1 MENEPFDK
9 EDAITADG
17 EPRESLDDKP
27 YLPEKDTQ
35 DSPQDDEDGS
45 RHDVPNNAD
54 SGKPEEGEETEEGGY
69 ISGYKLFVVW
79 APLSLVAFLML
90 LDISIVATAIPRITS
105 DFHSLADVG
114 WYGSAYLLANCS
126 LQPLAGRL
134 YTHFHSKWIFL
145 SFFALFEFGS
155 LLCAVSTS
163 SKMLII
169 ARAIAGMGGAGLVNG
184 ALTIVSC
191 SVPLHKRPAYLGALM
206 GVAQMGV
213 VIGPLIGG
221 AFTEYTTWRWCFYIN
236 LPIGGVAALLLVWV
250 RIPDNVK
257 PREISILQTIWTKL
271 DLIGFALFAP
281 STIQLL
287 LALEYGGNKYAWN
300 SATVIGLFCGAG
312 GTFIVFLIWEYARGD
327 DAMVPLSMMK
337 QRGVWSSCLVSFFF
351 FSMLQLV
358 IYYLPIYFQA
368 IKGASPMISGVD
380 LLPSILSQLIGTLF
394 SGITVTK
401 MGYYLPFCVAAAIFA
416 SIGHGLISTLSP
428 SSSIGK
434 WIGYQVIIG
443 FGRGLGLQMPFVA
456 VQNTLPASM
465 VSISMSLLTFMQT
478 LGGAIMLTC
487 GETIFTNSLRD
498 TIPTY
503 EGVNPEAIILAG
515 ATGIRAIITDPTQL
529 AGVLIAYSKSVDRVF
544 YLAIGCSCACFLFS
558 WGMGWKDIRKKPKAE
573 VSQNENV

>member
-1 MENEPFDK
+1 M
-9 EDAITADG
+9 
-17 EPRESLDDKP
+17 
-27 YLPEKDTQ
+27 
-35 DSPQDDEDGS
+35 
-45 RHDVPNNAD
+45 
-54 SGKPEEGEETEEGGY
+54 
-69 ISGYKLFVVW
+69 
-79 APLSLVAFLML
+79 
-90 LDISIVATAIPRITS
+90 
-105 DFHSLADVG
+105 
-114 WYGSAYLLANCS
+114 
-126 LQPLAGRL
+126 
-134 YTHFHSKWIFL
+134 
-145 SFFALFEFGS
+145 
-155 LLCAVSTS
+155 
-163 SKMLII
+163 
-169 ARAIAGMGGAGLVNG
+169 
-184 ALTIVSC
+184 
-191 SVPLHKRPAYLGALM
+191 
-206 GVAQMGV
+206 
-213 VIGPLIGG
+213 
-221 AFTEYTTWRWCFYIN
+221 
-236 LPIGGVAALLLVWV
+236 AALLVWV

-337 QRGVWSSCLVSFFF
+337 HRGVWSSCLVSFFF

-368 IKGASPMISGVD
+368 IKGASPMMSGVD

-394 SGITVTK
+394 SGITGTCLCLKWRWIVVTVRILVTK
-401 MGYYLPFCVAAAIFA
+401 MGYYLPFCVAASIFA

-428 SSSIGK
+428 SSSIGR
-434 WIGYQVIIG
+434 WIGYQIIIG

-503 EGVNPEAIILAG
+503 AKGVNPEAIILAG

-558 WGMGWKDIRKKPKAE
+558 WGMGWKDIRKKPKAQ